1 MPRIFAVAI
10 ALFLTGCVTYIG
22 NGGMA
27 DSVGSHLN
35 YVTKSGRLAVM
46 VLGDPV
52 PGKRAEIEAMV
63 ISALDN
69 NFATLKTTFVATK
82 LIVPAPDKILFVF
95 NPEITA
101 LASEMCHA
109 PAAAK
114 AGNQGAKMRIGVIF
128 CSGRARS
135 QIWASLDRISSVDD
149 LLLAEVIDGL
159 AFRLIPNGQRTAY

>member
-1 MPRIFAVAI
+1 MFSPRIFAVAI

-27 DSVGSHLN
+27 DTVGSHLN

-82 LIVPAPDKILFVF
+82 LIVPPPDKILFVF
-95 NPEITA
+95 DPEITA
-101 LASEMCHA
+101 LGSEMCHA

-114 AGNQGAKMRIGVIF
+114 AGLWKSALTG
-128 CSGRARS
+128 SDPARKPPMAGPAINPS
-135 QIWASLDRISSVDD
+135 PKAAPMIPIPWARFSRVVMS
-149 LLLAEVIDGL
+149 A
-159 AFRLIPNGQRTAY
+159 T